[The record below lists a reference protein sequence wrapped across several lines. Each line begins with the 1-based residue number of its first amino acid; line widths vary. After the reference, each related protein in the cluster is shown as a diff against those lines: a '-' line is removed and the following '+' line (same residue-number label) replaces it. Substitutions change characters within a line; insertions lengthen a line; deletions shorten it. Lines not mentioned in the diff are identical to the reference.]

1 MLVKEK
7 KWKHGMYNCG
17 KVQYYKKTKRPDL
30 CSRLETADEP
40 LALLEAYRQKMTS
53 LKSPASFQQDNPKDY
68 DPIHEA

>member
-1 MLVKEK
+1 MVCTTVEK
-7 KWKHGMYNCG
+7 YNTI
-17 KVQYYKKTKRPDL
+17 KKRPDL